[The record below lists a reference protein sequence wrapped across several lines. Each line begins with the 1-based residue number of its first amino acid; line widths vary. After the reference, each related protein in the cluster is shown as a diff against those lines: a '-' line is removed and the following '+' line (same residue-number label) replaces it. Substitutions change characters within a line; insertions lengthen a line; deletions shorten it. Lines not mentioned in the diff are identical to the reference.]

1 MSRRKNEDRTG
12 AVSDPNPPA
21 AVVAA
26 DPLSLNFVTPTE
38 FVDLPTRGKFY
49 PEAHPLHNQETIE
62 IRFMTAK
69 DEDILSSR
77 TLLKKGLAV
86 DRFLQNIIVNK
97 SIKVED
103 LFIGDKNAVL
113 VAARVTGFGS
123 SYETRVTCPSC
134 GEASQHEVDLTDI
147 ETTHGEDL
155 DEVTS
160 TGEGT
165 YLLTLPTSGVE
176 VEFRL
181 LTGKDERHLVKM
193 TENKRRKKLQEAP
206 LTDQFKQFIV
216 SLNGIEDRTQI
227 NSFVSNMPTLD
238 STMLRMAYRRI
249 VPNIDMTQYFVCS
262 ECSAEA
268 ELEVPFTAE
277 FFWPKR

>member
-1 MSRRKNEDRTG
+1 MPRRNNEDRTG
-12 AVSDPNPPA
+12 AVSDPNPAA

-38 FVDLPTRGKFY
+38 FVDLPTKGKYY
-49 PEAHPLHNQETIE
+49 PEAHPLHKQETIE

-113 VAARVTGFGS
+113 VAARVTGFGP
-123 SYETRVTCPSC
+123 SYETRITCPSC
-134 GEASQHEVDLTDI
+134 GETSPHEVDLADL
-147 ETTHGEDL
+147 EPSYGEDL
-155 DEVTS
+155 DEVT
-160 TGEGT
+160 TTEQGT
-165 YLLTLPTSGVE
+165 YLLSLPTSGVE

-181 LTGKDERHLVKM
+181 LTGKDERYLVQL
-193 TENKRRKKLQEAP
+193 TENRKRKKLQEAP

-227 NSFVSNMPTLD
+227 NNFITNMPTLD
-238 STMLRMAYRRI
+238 STMLRLAYRKI
-249 VPNIDMTQYFVCS
+249 VPNIDMTQYFTCS

>member
-1 MSRRKNEDRTG
+1 MSPRKNEDRTG

-26 DPLSLNFVTPTE
+26 DPSSLNFVTPTE
-38 FVDLPTRGKFY
+38 FVDLPTKGKYY
-49 PEAHPLHNQETIE
+49 PETHPLHNQETVE
-62 IRFMTAK
+62 IRYMTAK

-97 SIKVED
+97 SIRVED

-113 VAARVTGFGS
+113 VAARVTGFGAT
-123 SYETRVTCPSC
+123 YETRITCPSC
-134 GEASQHEVDLTDI
+134 GEQSKHEVDLADLDTSY
-147 ETTHGEDL
+147 GEDL
-155 DEVTS
+155 DEVT
-160 TGEGT
+160 TTEHGT
-165 YLLTLPTSGVE
+165 YLITLPTSGVE

-181 LTGKDERHLVKM
+181 LTGKDERHLVQL

-216 SLNGIEDRTQI
+216 SLNSIEDRSQI
-227 NSFVSNMPTLD
+227 NAFISNMPTLD
-238 STMLRMAYRRI
+238 STMLRIAYRKV
-249 VPNIDMTQYFVCS
+249 VPNVDMTQYFVCS